1 MLIMVLEHMSALLET
16 EFGGV
21 PIRLVAHGGACMLLH
36 PGLYNL
42 AMRKAAYHS
51 KRGENV
57 PMRKTTRDVDYIRRS
72 FIAEY
77 AGQHKIMDADIRMQ
91 KCIRTTALRFG
102 LGADW
107 MNADADVAL
116 PMSTSSSGTPYDPIY
131 HASLQPFNV
140 KLYTV
145 FTSSNKKL
153 TIINVTPAWAVAL
166 KLIRYAKWD
175 PGDISLLLIVGLRAE
190 PIQYLDSTQ
199 GLKGRGASLQND
211 SQSSDYYPGVRV
223 YLDSLSGSHVN
234 RIIHRVGN
242 GTNLAKVHWTAQVV
256 KSWIHKDCS
265 AMGYE
270 RWDPTRLADMYK
282 KIEHAVNMVTSIGT
296 HLPPTP
302 EQSSHSTNSG
312 TPSHASRLGSPPV
325 KADEHPSLFIPPDP
339 TTSYSSL
346 RPLGPSHSLDS
357 TSRTWESM
365 HKVAEDSQSRSSGS
379 RKKKEKKKDSHQSH
393 RSTGGGIDSVWQL
406 QSLGNA
412 LALPDTTNHQI
423 RRIRSVEFDVPTPY
437 PFIPGDL
444 TSRPTPK
451 NRQNTRERH
460 QPDKHADRKRER
472 QRRDRERDLDRRSK
486 SERRDAFLE
495 YSTPDKDPLP
505 SVSYLDESDL
515 DTSDTEE
522 EDSDRP
528 LEYVPMPKPP
538 AEVYTAE
545 WEEERKRQ
553 EARWAEKHLMRSA
566 VTSKENQ
573 ATEDKQH
580 SYDGSRS
587 QRQPNMNSQSLP
599 PRNHDLMMSIYSPPR
614 TPNPPVPAQAASPP
628 FQDGYRRRKTTETL
642 RPHNSSWTLGLSA

>member
-1 MLIMVLEHMSALLET
+1 MSVTLASQMLTWPQNHTAHPPYLYPATHSPYPYLPPKNHTEMTREMLIMVLEHMSALLET

-175 PGDISLLLIVGLRAE
+175 PGDISLLLM
-190 PIQYLDSTQ
+190 
-199 GLKGRGASLQND
+199 
-211 SQSSDYYPGVRV
+211 
-223 YLDSLSGSHVN
+223 
-234 RIIHRVGN
+234 N

-642 RPHNSSWTLGLSA
+642 RPRNSSWTLGLSA